1 VILDELTTG
10 LDPRARRRMWAT
22 VERLRDEGATIL
34 LVSHAM
40 EEVERLCDRI
50 ALLDAGRIVAQDT
63 PAGLVAKTGAQDLD
77 EAFVQ
82 LTGKYLEEEAA

>member
-1 VILDELTTG
+1 
-10 LDPRARRRMWAT
+10 
-22 VERLRDEGATIL
+22 
-34 LVSHAM
+34 M